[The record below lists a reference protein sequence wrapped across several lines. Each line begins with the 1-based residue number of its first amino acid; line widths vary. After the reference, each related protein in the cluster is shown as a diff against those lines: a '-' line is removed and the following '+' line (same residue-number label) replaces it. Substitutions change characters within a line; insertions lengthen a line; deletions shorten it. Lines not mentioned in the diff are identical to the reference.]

1 MAAIQHLLQRALRPP
16 CSLQSQLAGEAV
28 RSSSHATPLRAVTKL
43 PGLVRGQASASA
55 SAAASQRGAAAGG
68 RAGGRGDSL
77 RCSAQAAPGDA
88 GAAQQQQREGEV
100 LGQLRRILDPD
111 LGADIVSC
119 GFIKNLQVDEAEGAV
134 TFDMELTTPACPVK
148 DSFEAQA
155 REYVGSLPWVKTVAL
170 TMTAQPPKPLV
181 AEEVPRG
188 LQRVANIIAVSSC
201 KGGVGKS
208 TVAVNLAYAL
218 HGMGAKVGIFDAD
231 IYGPSLPTMVS
242 PELRVLRMDAETRE
256 IMPTEY
262 LGVKLVSFG
271 FAGQGSAIMRG
282 PMVSG
287 VINQLLTT
295 TDWGELDYLVIDMP
309 PGTGDI
315 QLTLCQVVPLTAAVI
330 VTTPQKLAFI
340 DVAKGVR
347 MFSKLKVPCVAV
359 VENMAYFEADGKR
372 YFPFGKGSG
381 SEVVAQFG
389 IPHLFEL
396 PIRPELSAAGDSGQP
411 EVVEDP
417 LGEVART
424 FTDVGAC
431 VVQQCAK
438 LRQQVATAVLYDEAL
453 RALRVKLPGSD
464 EEFFLHPA
472 TVRRNDRSAQSI
484 DEWTGEQKLQYSDVS
499 DDIIPE
505 SVRPM
510 GNYAVSIVWPDGFSQ
525 VAPFDQLEE
534 MERIVDVE
542 GRREAVAAFKEQES
556 RAGAAD
562 VAPAP
567 TSAIRE
573 SAWRLNR
580 AWRNGGENAH
590 LTAPS
595 RENSGEFATPTAD
608 GSAVYIV
615 RLNAAPPLCEYHGG
629 IVGYPATATWD
640 DGSDEED
647 SEAVPQ
653 MILPAGNSAA
663 AVGGETVDLDDTDG
677 DQLLSNTTAPSPPA
691 NGTSDA
697 AATPS
702 ARGGHG
708 GSGNGNGGR
717 NGGGGYPRHR
727 LSLSMDRPQ
736 VAAFA
741 GLLQRQQ
748 AQVASEA
755 GVPEDGLLYSYKH
768 TSNGFAARLMA
779 RQLWRL
785 RRHPAVASVR
795 ASRVFRRQ
803 TSDSPQFLG
812 LPGKVWPAVGGQS
825 KAGEGTVVGIV
836 DTGIWPEHPSFSD
849 KGLSSQLPAGWK
861 GKCEQ
866 SSSFR
871 CNNKVI
877 GAKAFYAGFQ
887 QSSGKPVLTNDWLSP
902 RDADGHGTWCA
913 GAAAGNPV
921 KVKGGGQVSGMV
933 PAARIAA
940 YKVFWTDGNG
950 DMYATEPD
958 IIAAVNQGVA
968 DGVDVLSLSLGGV
981 NPEDNYFNDL
991 SFMRANTAG
1000 VFVTFAAGNA
1010 GPPGRGGFYRTLDNF
1025 APFYLTVGASTIA
1038 RGGASLASSTAGAQS
1053 LSHGATTSTNGTD
1066 GSTSGNFNGNG
1077 TDGSSST
1084 VLTTDGG
1091 ITFTTASSSAPVVA
1105 DFSSRGPLLQPSATA
1120 QPPKP
1125 GNAIMKPDIIGPGV
1139 DLVAAAP
1146 GNQPGDPD
1154 ALARMSST
1162 SMATPHLA
1170 GLAALIIQK
1179 YPNWTPAQVM
1189 SALMT
1194 MARVTDTS
1202 KSAIKSATGGEATP
1216 WEMGAG
1222 HVFPPAMLDPGLT
1235 YDARDRDYQNFLA
1248 GQDLNRAK
1256 KEFPGAA
1263 LSPLAVRNL
1272 NLPTITLPRLQG
1284 SLQVTRTVTN
1294 VGQTRSTYS
1303 VSGKPP
1309 QGVKVTVGPRS
1320 LTLAPEEKGTYT
1332 VTVTVDTPSNDF
1344 KYGYLVWADDQG
1356 HSVRSPIVV
1365 QPISR

>member
-1 MAAIQHLLQRALRPP
+1 MRSLYGYDVAILLILGAFLLAAQP
-16 CSLQSQLAGEAV
+16 S
-28 RSSSHATPLRAVTKL
+28 
-43 PGLVRGQASASA
+43 SAS
-55 SAAASQRGAAAGG
+55 
-68 RAGGRGDSL
+68 
-77 RCSAQAAPGDA
+77 
-88 GAAQQQQREGEV
+88 
-100 LGQLRRILDPD
+100 
-111 LGADIVSC
+111 
-119 GFIKNLQVDEAEGAV
+119 
-134 TFDMELTTPACPVK
+134 
-148 DSFEAQA
+148 
-155 REYVGSLPWVKTVAL
+155 
-170 TMTAQPPKPLV
+170 
-181 AEEVPRG
+181 
-188 LQRVANIIAVSSC
+188 
-201 KGGVGKS
+201 
-208 TVAVNLAYAL
+208 
-218 HGMGAKVGIFDAD
+218 
-231 IYGPSLPTMVS
+231 
-242 PELRVLRMDAETRE
+242 
-256 IMPTEY
+256 
-262 LGVKLVSFG
+262 
-271 FAGQGSAIMRG
+271 
-282 PMVSG
+282 
-287 VINQLLTT
+287 
-295 TDWGELDYLVIDMP
+295 
-309 PGTGDI
+309 
-315 QLTLCQVVPLTAAVI
+315 
-330 VTTPQKLAFI
+330 
-340 DVAKGVR
+340 
-347 MFSKLKVPCVAV
+347 
-359 VENMAYFEADGKR
+359 
-372 YFPFGKGSG
+372 
-381 SEVVAQFG
+381 
-389 IPHLFEL
+389 
-396 PIRPELSAAGDSGQP
+396 
-411 EVVEDP
+411 
-417 LGEVART
+417 
-424 FTDVGAC
+424 
-431 VVQQCAK
+431 
-438 LRQQVATAVLYDEAL
+438 
-453 RALRVKLPGSD
+453 
-464 EEFFLHPA
+464 
-472 TVRRNDRSAQSI
+472 
-484 DEWTGEQKLQYSDVS
+484 
-499 DDIIPE
+499 
-505 SVRPM
+505 
-510 GNYAVSIVWPDGFSQ
+510 
-525 VAPFDQLEE
+525 
-534 MERIVDVE
+534 
-542 GRREAVAAFKEQES
+542 
-556 RAGAAD
+556 
-562 VAPAP
+562 
-567 TSAIRE
+567 RE
-573 SAWRLNR
+573 SGWRNLNR
-580 AWRNGGENAH
+580 AWRNGGDNSH
-590 LTAPS
+590 LAAPF
-595 RENSGEFATPTAD
+595 RDNSGEFSTPAAD

-615 RLNAAPPLCEYHGG
+615 RLNAAPPLSEYRGG
-629 IVGYPATATWD
+629 IAGYPATATWD

-653 MILPAGNSAA
+653 MILPAGDTAA
-663 AVGGETVDLDDTDG
+663 AAGGETVDLDDTDG
-677 DQLLSNTTAPSPPA
+677 AQLFSNATAPSPPA

-697 AATPS
+697 AVTPS
-702 ARGGHG
+702 ARGSRG
-708 GSGNGNGGR
+708 GNGSGGR
-717 NGGGGYPRHR
+717 NDGGGCPRHR

-768 TSNGFAARLMA
+768 TSNGFAARLTA

-921 KVKGGGQVSGMV
+921 KVKGGGQVSGMA

-991 SFMRANTAG
+991 AFMRANAAG
-1000 VFVTFAAGNA
+1000 VFVAFAAGNA

-1066 GSTSGNFNGNG
+1066 GSTGSNFNGNG

-1105 DFSSRGPLLQPSATA
+1105 DFSSRGPLLQASATA

-1125 GNAIMKPDIIGPGV
+1125 GNAILKPDIIGPGV

-1146 GNQPGDPD
+1146 GNKPGDPG
-1154 ALARMSST
+1154 ALARMSGT

-1194 MARVTDTS
+1194 TARVTDTS

-1294 VGQTRSTYS
+1294 VGQSRSTYS

-1320 LTLAPEEKGTYT
+1320 LTLAPGEKGTYT

-1344 KYGYLVWADDQG
+1344 KYGFLVWADDQG
-1356 HSVRSPIVV
+1356 HSPHVIIERKCHYSWQVAWQDV
-1365 QPISR
+1365 LLWNSMVGAA

>member
-1 MAAIQHLLQRALRPP
+1 
-16 CSLQSQLAGEAV
+16 
-28 RSSSHATPLRAVTKL
+28 
-43 PGLVRGQASASA
+43 
-55 SAAASQRGAAAGG
+55 
-68 RAGGRGDSL
+68 
-77 RCSAQAAPGDA
+77 
-88 GAAQQQQREGEV
+88 
-100 LGQLRRILDPD
+100 
-111 LGADIVSC
+111 
-119 GFIKNLQVDEAEGAV
+119 
-134 TFDMELTTPACPVK
+134 
-148 DSFEAQA
+148 
-155 REYVGSLPWVKTVAL
+155 
-170 TMTAQPPKPLV
+170 
-181 AEEVPRG
+181 
-188 LQRVANIIAVSSC
+188 
-201 KGGVGKS
+201 
-208 TVAVNLAYAL
+208 
-218 HGMGAKVGIFDAD
+218 
-231 IYGPSLPTMVS
+231 
-242 PELRVLRMDAETRE
+242 
-256 IMPTEY
+256 
-262 LGVKLVSFG
+262 
-271 FAGQGSAIMRG
+271 
-282 PMVSG
+282 
-287 VINQLLTT
+287 
-295 TDWGELDYLVIDMP
+295 
-309 PGTGDI
+309 
-315 QLTLCQVVPLTAAVI
+315 
-330 VTTPQKLAFI
+330 
-340 DVAKGVR
+340 
-347 MFSKLKVPCVAV
+347 
-359 VENMAYFEADGKR
+359 
-372 YFPFGKGSG
+372 
-381 SEVVAQFG
+381 
-389 IPHLFEL
+389 
-396 PIRPELSAAGDSGQP
+396 
-411 EVVEDP
+411 
-417 LGEVART
+417 
-424 FTDVGAC
+424 
-431 VVQQCAK
+431 
-438 LRQQVATAVLYDEAL
+438 
-453 RALRVKLPGSD
+453 
-464 EEFFLHPA
+464 
-472 TVRRNDRSAQSI
+472 
-484 DEWTGEQKLQYSDVS
+484 
-499 DDIIPE
+499 
-505 SVRPM
+505 
-510 GNYAVSIVWPDGFSQ
+510 
-525 VAPFDQLEE
+525 
-534 MERIVDVE
+534 
-542 GRREAVAAFKEQES
+542 
-556 RAGAAD
+556 
-562 VAPAP
+562 
-567 TSAIRE
+567 
-573 SAWRLNR
+573 
-580 AWRNGGENAH
+580 
-590 LTAPS
+590 
-595 RENSGEFATPTAD
+595 
-608 GSAVYIV
+608 
-615 RLNAAPPLCEYHGG
+615 
-629 IVGYPATATWD
+629 
-640 DGSDEED
+640 
-647 SEAVPQ
+647 
-653 MILPAGNSAA
+653 MILPAGDSAA
-663 AVGGETVDLDDTDG
+663 AAGGETVDLDDTDG
-677 DQLLSNTTAPSPPA
+677 DQLLSNATAPSPPA
-691 NGTSDA
+691 NGSSDA
-697 AATPS
+697 AATPN
-702 ARGGHG
+702 ARGGRG

-717 NGGGGYPRHR
+717 NGGGGCPRHR

-755 GVPEDGLLYSYKH
+755 GVPEDGLLYSYKN
-768 TSNGFAARLMA
+768 TSNGFAARLTA

-871 CNNKVI
+871 CNNKLI

-913 GAAAGNPV
+913 GVAAGNPV
-921 KVKGGGQVSGMV
+921 KVKGGGQVSGMA

-950 DMYATEPD
+950 DMYATEAD

-991 SFMRANTAG
+991 AFMRANAAG
-1000 VFVTFAAGNA
+1000 VFVAFATGNA
-1010 GPPGRGGFYRTLDNF
+1010 GPLGRGGFYRTLDNF

-1038 RGGASLASSTAGAQS
+1038 RGGASLASSTAGA
-1053 LSHGATTSTNGTD
+1053 TTSSNGTD
-1066 GSTSGNFNGNG
+1066 GSTGGNFNGNG
-1077 TDGSSST
+1077 TDA
-1084 VLTTDGG
+1084 DGG

-1125 GNAIMKPDIIGPGV
+1125 GNAILKPDIIGPGV

-1146 GNQPGDPD
+1146 GNKPGDPG
-1154 ALARMSST
+1154 ALARMSGT

-1194 MARVTDTS
+1194 TARVTDTS

-1235 YDARDRDYQNFLA
+1235 YDARDHDYQNFLA

-1256 KEFPGAA
+1256 KEFPGVP

-1294 VGQTRSTYS
+1294 VGQSRSTYS

-1320 LTLAPEEKGTYT
+1320 LTLAPGEKGSYT

-1344 KYGYLVWADDQG
+1344 KWGYGVDGGMGWMGVWGGWGNGVDGGMGWMGEWGGWGYGVDGGMGWMGEWGGWGYGVDGGMGWMGEWGGWGYGVDGGMGWMGWGYGVMGLWGGWGYGVDGGMSWMREWGGWGYGVDGGMGWMGLWGGWGNGVDGGMGWMGVWGGWRYGVDGVWGGWGYGMDGGMGWIGVWDGWGYGMDGGMGWMGVWDGWGYGLDGGMGWMGLWGRWGYGVDGGMGWMGVWVGWGYGVDGGMGWMGAWDGWGYGVD
-1356 HSVRSPIVV
+1356 
-1365 QPISR
+1365 